1 MKPTVSEISSMARII
16 SADEGMPEMYE
27 TSSPDLHRYKILKN
41 YTLKFKVI
49 KNQSLQFTFF
59 FFFFDKCFVLPF
71 DGIVDETL
79 KAFGGLQVVEPVEAG
94 GGSG

>member
-59 FFFFDKCFVLPF
+59 FSFFLINVSFYLSMASSTKR
-71 DGIVDETL
+71 
-79 KAFGGLQVVEPVEAG
+79 
-94 GGSG
+94 